1 MTRDNRHMADEPN
14 AQNQPI
20 APRIKTTRQP
30 ELLERVGGREVIE
43 RVVDTFYDKV
53 EADDELRP
61 MFPEDL
67 GPGREKQKLFLEQW
81 LGGAPR
87 YSEQYGHPRLRRRH
101 FPFEITERGA
111 GRWLRHM
118 IQSFRDHDVP
128 EPEIAEIVAVFGP
141 MAKHMVNADD
151 DVPREPIGDAFLT

>member
-1 MTRDNRHMADEPN
+1 MTRDTGGMVDEPSMP
-14 AQNQPI
+14 NQPI

-30 ELLERVGGREVIE
+30 ELLVRIGGREVIE

-53 EADDELRP
+53 EADEELRP

-81 LGGAPR
+81 LGGEPL
-87 YSEQYGHPRLRRRH
+87 YSQQFGHPRLRRRH

-118 IQSFRDHDVP
+118 IQSFRDHEVG

-141 MAKHMVNADD
+141 MAKHMVNADE
-151 DVPREPIGDAFLT
+151 DVPREPIGDAYLT